1 MDVQVVTYRNTMFRE
16 SESKVKFVPEFV
28 VIGIIFIF
36 KRGTFSSLLM
46 VSGDETSESEDY
58 RESKYI
64 IPKQILPLTLPDIR
78 RQLGFN
84 SVKSPPD

>member
-28 VIGIIFIF
+28 VIGIIFVF

-46 VSGDETSESEDY
+46 VSGGENSKSEDY
-58 RESKYI
+58 R
-64 IPKQILPLTLPDIR
+64 
-78 RQLGFN
+78 
-84 SVKSPPD
+84 